1 MSRLKADTSGSKLTD
16 SKGKEKAKDVL
27 PTLEG
32 LLSNRDYTGAITL
45 LKFQKSTGTAD
56 IGTGL
61 WLAYAAFHNGDYE
74 TARKVSLVLFIIIC

>member
-1 MSRLKADTSGSKLTD
+1 MSRLKAEVSGSKL
-16 SKGKEKAKDVL
+16 SNQGGKEKSKDVL

-32 LLSNRDYTGAITL
+32 LLANRDYTGAITL

-56 IGTGL
+56 VGTGL

-74 TARKVSLVLFIIIC
+74 TARKVRIIITHE